1 MDKRKILLIII
12 SIVIIAYT
20 FSLLNK
26 DEEIIESPI
35 NIDVGQ
41 EFNGIKFDKTKYVL
55 NYKIG
60 DLNGDTVNDVIIF
73 ISEKDSVDSTMVRN
87 ADVVFYDGALQKY
100 INVDLKKFDGEMPRL
115 ELVDLTGDSLN
126 DIIVSLNTEVGD
138 KHLRVITLNG
148 ENLKEIFKLKD
159 NKYINFTGT
168 FIDGFKVNLN
178 NRKLNINKALDLSN
192 ASKSLIENGVFD
204 NSGKYL
210 ISDNSKIKTSGFVE
224 FEFVQLTGSME
235 LKTKQR
241 IITNDIKNI
250 IDEISIIWKYEDGK
264 WQIKEAIGLKL
275 GNLLY

>member
-73 ISEKDSVDSTMVRN
+73 IGEKDSVDSTMVRN

-178 NRKLNINKALDLSN
+178 NRKLN
-192 ASKSLIENGVFD
+192 
-204 NSGKYL
+204 
-210 ISDNSKIKTSGFVE
+210 SKIV
-224 FEFVQLTGSME
+224 
-235 LKTKQR
+235 R
-241 IITNDIKNI
+241 IMKPVTQA
-250 IDEISIIWKYEDGK
+250 KYK
-264 WQIKEAIGLKL
+264 
-275 GNLLY
+275 